1 MVNSIGG
8 IFSITMTKTYWFVE
22 CPNCPARFSTI
33 VWEKQKVSDA
43 TCPSCGFSASSSK
56 KFKYLY
62 KYKNHEERLKELLEK
77 INILSAIKQQA
88 KDETGEDWNKLSK
101 QAKDEYIKWA
111 KANMVN

>member
-56 KFKYLY
+56 KFKYLCQSPLP
-62 KYKNHEERLKELLEK
+62 KGRGLNREVQE
-77 INILSAIKQQA
+77 
-88 KDETGEDWNKLSK
+88 
-101 QAKDEYIKWA
+101 
-111 KANMVN
+111 